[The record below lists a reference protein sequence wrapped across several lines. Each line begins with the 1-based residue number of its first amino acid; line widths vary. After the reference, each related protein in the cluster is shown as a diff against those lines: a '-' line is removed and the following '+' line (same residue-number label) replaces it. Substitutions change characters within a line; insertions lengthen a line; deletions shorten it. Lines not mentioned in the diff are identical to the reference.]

1 MSTAKSY
8 DTDELYNNC
17 SSEPK
22 EVTCFCG
29 KTAFTIFNGRVRQV
43 RECACND
50 CFQHLTWAYGLGGPK
65 FPPISTISYWDNDF
79 RMDRGEENLIVVML
93 RVSGRSTRLV
103 AKCCYS
109 SLVVDHTSYNGL

>member
-79 RMDRGEENLIVVML
+79 RMDRGEENLMVVML
-93 RVSGRSTRLV
+93 RESGSSTRLGG
-103 AKCCYS
+103 KCCVS
-109 SLVVDHTSYNGL
+109 SLLVVHTC